1 MLLFFLHYLHGA
13 RKKTF
18 LHGSTKGKNLSLGFH
33 CFFPICKLDLLEDQG
48 FCIFL
53 LEPPLHS
60 VLVFLCVFVSG
71 FSYLG
76 L

>member
-1 MLLFFLHYLHGA
+1 MEQEKRHSYMA
-13 RKKTF
+13 QQRE
-18 LHGSTKGKNLSLGFH
+18 KNLSLGFH
-33 CFFPICKLDLLEDQG
+33 CFFPICKLDLMEDQG